1 MSGKATSYLKKTPM
15 LRGEV
20 KAKRNIGVILSNFFA
35 RFVTRALFSFPV
47 VFFWLTVGFVLS
59 GHFNDTFP
67 FVPDLNEFSMEN
79 LFEALKPVFRY
90 SFSVTAIVCLL
101 RESRVSLR
109 AR

>member
-1 MSGKATSYLKKTPM
+1 MNGKATSYLKNTPV

-20 KAKRNIGVILSNFFA
+20 KAKRNIAVILSNFFA
-35 RFVTRALFSFPV
+35 RFVTRALFYFPV
-47 VFFWLTVGFVLS
+47 IFFWLTVGFVLS
-59 GHFNDTFP
+59 GYFNDTFP

-101 RESRVSLR
+101 RESTALFK
-109 AR
+109 